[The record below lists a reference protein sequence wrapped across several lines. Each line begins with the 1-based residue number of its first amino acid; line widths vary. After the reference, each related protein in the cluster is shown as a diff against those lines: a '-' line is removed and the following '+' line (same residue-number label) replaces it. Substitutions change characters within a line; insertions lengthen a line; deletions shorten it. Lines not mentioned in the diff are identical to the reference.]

1 MAYDDAM
8 TVRLLQL
15 SDCHLLANAADC
27 YRGINPEQHLQKML
41 SAALNWQPDLLVLS
55 GDLVECAQ
63 PQVYQRLNRF
73 IDALSVRTMA
83 FPGNHDDGEM
93 LRRHLDAAVFDHDN
107 PLRCGAWQLVWID
120 SNVAGQPHGE
130 LSADKLAV
138 LNHID
143 PQAPTLLFM
152 HHQPDLVGTPWIDR
166 YTCRNPELLWH
177 WLQQHE
183 HTVRAICFGHIHH
196 AWRGERTINQRSIAL
211 LGAPSSSACVV
222 PGSSEFVLD
231 VRGPR
236 GRWLQL
242 ADAGTVHTGLLSSA

>member
-1 MAYDDAM
+1 LAYDDAM

-27 YRGINPEQHLQKML
+27 YRGINPEQH
-41 SAALNWQPDLLVLS
+41 
-55 GDLVECAQ
+55 
-63 PQVYQRLNRF
+63 
-73 IDALSVRTMA
+73 ALSVRTMA

-107 PLRCGAWQLVWID
+107 PQRCGAWQLVWID

-166 YTCRNPELLWH
+166 FACRNPELLWH

-196 AWRGERTINQRSIAL
+196 AWRGERTINQRNIKLGLRSARQQRICAGRARSARAL
-211 LGAPSSSACVV
+211 AAVG
-222 PGSSEFVLD
+222 
-231 VRGPR
+231 
-236 GRWLQL
+236 
-242 ADAGTVHTGLLSSA
+242 